1 MPEVVTE
8 DFYKSIKSSPTGQR
22 KSGTVFDELYGSLET
37 SDKPLDRVL
46 QMIAEFHGPWNGS
59 SRQLTDFLTFLASVT
74 ESSLLK
80 SLALQK
86 GADACSVEQAISN
99 LPKSSVGKSNPS
111 SFAIMPTPLLREFVN
126 RSQKIHPAINMYIQ
140 MNIGTFPYYQQISE
154 DVGQYSSVV
163 MQQTEIDPMKW
174 MDQDGVNCL
183 NTNSRMNKN
192 ILLKMFP
199 EIFALMDNSQNLTN
213 SLFLRA
219 MPVDNNM
226 SMLHTGYSGE
236 SPLAH
241 GHNFTMDVYN
251 AKRKR
256 SAISPCTAAV
266 VNLAQDAL
274 RLINK
279 FFCIKE
285 LARYEVEG
293 FLITMYEGPNGEPV
307 TYIVDQTSR
316 PLLDGETT
324 NEINDPTNDRVVGT
338 KKVYKNEKQ

>member
-1 MPEVVTE
+1 MPEIVTE
-8 DFYKSIKSSPTGQR
+8 DFRKSLKSSPTGQR
-22 KSGTVFDELYGSLET
+22 KTGTVFDELYGSLET
-37 SDKPLDRVL
+37 SDKPLDRIL

-59 SRQLTDFLTFLASVT
+59 SRQLTDFLAFLASIT
-74 ESSLLK
+74 DSSVLK
-80 SLALQK
+80 SLALAK

-99 LPKSSVGKSNPS
+99 LPKSSVGKINPHT
-111 SFAIMPTPLLREFVN
+111 FAIMPTPLLREFIN

-140 MNIGTFPYYQQISE
+140 MHIGTFPYYQQVSE
-154 DVGQYSSVV
+154 DIGQYSSVV
-163 MQQTEIDPMKW
+163 MQSTEIDPMKW
-174 MDQDGVNCL
+174 MDQNGVNCL

-199 EIFALMDNSQNLTN
+199 EIFYLMDNSQNITN

-219 MPVDNNM
+219 MPVENNM
-226 SMLHTGYSGE
+226 GILHTDYSSE
-236 SPLAH
+236 TPIAH
-241 GHNFTMDVYN
+241 GHSFTMDVFN

-256 SAISPCTAAV
+256 SAIAPCTAAV

-285 LARYEVEG
+285 MSRYEVEG

-316 PLLDGETT
+316 PLLDGEKS
-324 NEINDPTNDRVVGT
+324 NDINDPTNDRVVGT
-338 KKVYKNEKQ
+338 KKVYVNEKQ